1 MGTQWPREIKRL
13 PMTSQ
18 LVDGTAGMPC
28 HLHPAS
34 AQQRP
39 LVTNAKADS
48 DENDK
53 LLIDR

>member
-18 LVDGTAGMPC
+18 LVDGTAGMPR